1 MESEFPHFVASRNES
16 QSLPLSAVK
25 IAGSGERAYSSS
37 RSKGTRGELKLAIE
51 LVSASRF
58 IAHQNPIALALP
70 IEAAQMTRVK
80 L

>member
-1 MESEFPHFVASRNES
+1 MAIIIVESEFPHFVASRNES

-51 LVSASRF
+51 
-58 IAHQNPIALALP
+58 
-70 IEAAQMTRVK
+70 
-80 L
+80 